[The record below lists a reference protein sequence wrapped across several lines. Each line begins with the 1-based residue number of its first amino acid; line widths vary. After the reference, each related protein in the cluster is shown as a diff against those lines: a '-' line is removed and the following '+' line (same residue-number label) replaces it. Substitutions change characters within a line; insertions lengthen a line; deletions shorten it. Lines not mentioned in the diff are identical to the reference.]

1 MTASNSDTSRE
12 YVAGTCTIVQGN
24 TGRDNDKIDR
34 RTHDTQRR

>member
-1 MTASNSDTSRE
+1 MTASNSDTSRK

-24 TGRDNDKIDR
+24 TGRDNKIDR